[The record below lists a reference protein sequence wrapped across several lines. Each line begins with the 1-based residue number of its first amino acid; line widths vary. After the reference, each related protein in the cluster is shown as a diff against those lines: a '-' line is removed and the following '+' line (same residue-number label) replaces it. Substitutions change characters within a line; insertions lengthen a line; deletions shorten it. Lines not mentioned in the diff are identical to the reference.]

1 MLESAFLSSVCQST
15 STFIH
20 FETNNTRSRASAV
33 LLIEHSKSLRPRPFQ
48 YERHACDAKA
58 ATLFVVV
65 VVVVVQDGKEGRN
78 PRGAGRPQGD
88 GEERWVTHES
98 RIHRSVFYVFLFILL
113 KFIGAA
119 ISRDQYSSTP
129 RARTF
134 KENKCTITATRHAP
148 YHATR
153 TLGDVSTCTPT
164 DTLTARAY
172 HTSPSA
178 LFS

>member
-1 MLESAFLSSVCQST
+1 MLASALVISVCQST
-15 STFIH
+15 SSTLQ
-20 FETNNTRSRASAV
+20 FETNNTRSRATAV
-33 LLIEHSKSLRPRPFQ
+33 LLIECSKSLRPRPFQ

-58 ATLFVVV
+58 ATLFVV

-119 ISRDQYSSTP
+119 ISRDQYSGTP

-153 TLGDVSTCTPT
+153 THGDARTCTPT

-178 LFS
+178 LCS